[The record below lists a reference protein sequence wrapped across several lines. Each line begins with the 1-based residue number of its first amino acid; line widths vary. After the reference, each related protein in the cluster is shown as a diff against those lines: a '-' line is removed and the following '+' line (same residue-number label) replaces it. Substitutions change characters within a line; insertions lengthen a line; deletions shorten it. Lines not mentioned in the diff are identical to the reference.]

1 MIDAL
6 QLDANY
12 VRRTDA
18 EVKWKDT
25 GRKDVKRAAPEGPMG
40 DMIREM
46 APADAAAIE
55 SVLAASAGASQ
66 WSAADLLHLA
76 KTGTRIWIAEQAGEL
91 VGASATRTVADEVE
105 VLTLG
110 VAPSWR
116 RRGVGRRLMDAAL
129 SNAGQEGARQVF
141 LEVRESNG
149 GARAFYAALG
159 FIESGR
165 RRAYYRD
172 PAEDA
177 LVLARPV
184 PTP

>member
-1 MIDAL
+1 
-6 QLDANY
+6 
-12 VRRTDA
+12 
-18 EVKWKDT
+18 
-25 GRKDVKRAAPEGPMG
+25 
-40 DMIREM
+40 MIREM

-55 SVLAASAGASQ
+55 SVLASSTGASQ
-66 WSAADLLHLA
+66 WSAGDLLHLA
-76 KTGTRIWIAEQAGEL
+76 KMGTRVWVAEEAGEV

-116 RRGVGRRLMDAAL
+116 RRGVGRGLMATAMEE
-129 SNAGQEGARQVF
+129 AGHAGARQVF
-141 LEVRESNG
+141 LEVRESNR

-159 FIESGR
+159 FVESGR

-184 PTP
+184 PAR